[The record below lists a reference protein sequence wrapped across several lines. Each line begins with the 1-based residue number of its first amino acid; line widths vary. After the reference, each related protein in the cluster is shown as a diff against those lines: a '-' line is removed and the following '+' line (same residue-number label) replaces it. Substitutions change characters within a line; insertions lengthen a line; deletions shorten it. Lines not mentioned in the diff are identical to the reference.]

1 MTKEQGN
8 LTNRHGRENISRRKR
23 GERFDEVFRER
34 KR

>member
-1 MTKEQGN
+1 MTKEQSN
-8 LTNRHGRENISRRKR
+8 LTRRHGKDNNSRRKR